1 MAQLAAR
8 RVAKKAAAPA
18 EPESAMP
25 AKAPASAHV
34 RDQAHIARRRQE
46 DAHD

>member
-18 EPESAMP
+18 KPKSAMP